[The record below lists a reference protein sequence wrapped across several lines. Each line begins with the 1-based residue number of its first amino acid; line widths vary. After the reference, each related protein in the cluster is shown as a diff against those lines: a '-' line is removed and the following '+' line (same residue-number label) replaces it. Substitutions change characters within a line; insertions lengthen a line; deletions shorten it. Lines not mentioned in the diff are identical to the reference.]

1 MQGFLKECRKSR
13 TTILEKLAHGKD
25 WTIDSFSERV
35 NSRDDLAK
43 AVFDFANDLNKA
55 MKWIE
60 KVHGDHFTAVKELAE
75 ARKDNGNQAIN
86 AVNSLKT
93 AINEKIV
100 DPAVKFAEAN
110 KANGK
115 TLDWNK
121 IDFKKS
127 ILETVSKTVRAERK
141 KERLLEDNKNSFM
154 LFGIQE
160 KFVGSGDEARWANT
174 ESLVKDVLEEC
185 EVDKQNLVK
194 MEKLGRGGDAPVKVV
209 MRNSCYVQHVL
220 KQAPKFRDYFEP
232 CWSKLYITPHRT
244 KEQQVLHKKLVE
256 KLKEHIRKDKSKRWV
271 IRYGKIEEMGPYERR
286 KAESEVEE

>member
-1 MQGFLKECRKSR
+1 MD
-13 TTILEKLAHGKD
+13 KLAHGKD
-25 WTIDSFSERV
+25 WKIDSFAERV

-43 AVFDFANDLNKA
+43 AVFDFANDLNQA

-60 KVHGDHFTAVKELAE
+60 KVHGDHFAAVKELAE
-75 ARKDNGNQAIN
+75 ARKDNGNRAVN

-93 AINEKIV
+93 AIDEKIV
-100 DPAVKFAEAN
+100 DPAAKLAEATE
-110 KANGK
+110 ANGK

-127 ILETVSKTVRAERK
+127 ISETVSKTVRAERK
-141 KERLLEDNKNSFM
+141 KERLIEENKNSFM

-160 KFVGSGDEARWANT
+160 KFVGDGKQAQWKDT
-174 ESLVKDVLEEC
+174 ESLVKYVLEEC
-185 EVDKQNLVK
+185 EVDKQNFVK

-220 KQAPKFRDYFEP
+220 KQAPKFREYFEP

-244 KEQQVLHKKLVE
+244 KEQQVSHKKLVE
-256 KLKEHIRKDKSKRWV
+256 KLKEHIRRDGSKRWV
-271 IRYGKIEEMGPYERR
+271 IRDGDIKENGPFERSRTNRSDRLEEDECFIQPY
-286 KAESEVEE
+286 S